1 MQHDRHS
8 MSSIKIYNATDF
20 PTYLPKLN
28 LLYDDLFKD
37 GKGFRSKLVNR
48 IGLKIGL
55 ESRVIDLLA
64 QTVEFIHNSSLLHD
78 DLIDHSVLR
87 RGKPA
92 AWSKYTPEYAVL
104 AGDYLLAR
112 VMVNLSG
119 HGNVRLIQR
128 TAEAISDLLEGE
140 WIQDSLIKDFAI
152 KMPDLN
158 RVHDLKTGSLFKWC
172 LSAPF
177 IAKERYDEK
186 LLGRLEECGSILG
199 LLFQRSDDLLDFDIR
214 NDEGKAVLGDLRS
227 GYLNSFA
234 VWVLHDVPTA
244 VFEKA
249 VLAQSLGEFKG
260 LIGEAHFDKRAAE
273 FDIENQK
280 SIDLYFHRLEDLREC
295 LTADEL
301 GVIED
306 LKTLP
311 KPLYWRKRD

>member
-1 MQHDRHS
+1 MQHDRHR
-8 MSSIKIYNATDF
+8 MSSIKIYNPGDF

-28 LLYDDLFKD
+28 SLYDDLFKD

-48 IGLKIGL
+48 IGVKIGL
-55 ESRVIDLLA
+55 STRVIDLLA
-64 QTVEFIHNSSLLHD
+64 QTVEFIHNASLLHD

-140 WIQDSLIKDFAI
+140 WIQDSLVKDFGI
-152 KMPDLN
+152 KLQDLD

-186 LLGRLEECGSILG
+186 LLGRLEECGTILG

-214 NDEGKAVLGDLRS
+214 NDEGKAVLGDLKS

-234 VWVLHDVPTA
+234 VWVLRDVSPD

-249 VLAQSLGEFKG
+249 IRSQSLGEFKNAV
-260 LIGEAHFDKRAAE
+260 GEVHFEKRATE
-273 FDIENQK
+273 FDAANQK
-280 SIDLYFHRLEDLREC
+280 QIDLYFHRLRDVEEC
-295 LTADEL
+295 LAKDEL

>member
-1 MQHDRHS
+1 
-8 MSSIKIYNATDF
+8 MSSIKIYNSGDF

-28 LLYDDLFKD
+28 SLYDDLFKD

-48 IGLKIGL
+48 IGQKIQL

-64 QTVEFIHNSSLLHD
+64 QTVEFIHNASLLHD

-140 WIQDSLIKDFAI
+140 WIQDSLVKDFGI
-152 KMPDLN
+152 TLSDLD

-186 LLGRLEECGSILG
+186 LLSRLEECGTILG

-214 NDEGKAVLGDLRS
+214 NDEGKAVLGDLKS

-234 VWVLHDVPTA
+234 VWVLRDLPEAIFQRAIHS
-244 VFEKA
+244 
-249 VLAQSLGEFKG
+249 QSLGEFKSVV
-260 LIGEAHFDKRAAE
+260 GEGHFNARAAA
-273 FDIENQK
+273 FDDENQK
-280 SIDLYFHRLEDLREC
+280 SIELYFHRLGDVREC
-295 LTADEL
+295 LNESEV

-306 LKTLP
+306 LKALP
-311 KPLYWRKRD
+311 KPLYWRKRE

>member
-1 MQHDRHS
+1 MN
-8 MSSIKIYNATDF
+8 SIKIYSPGDF

-28 LLYDDLFKD
+28 SLYDDLFKD
-37 GKGFRSKLVNR
+37 GKGFRSKLVHR
-48 IGLKIGL
+48 IGSKIDL
-55 ESRVIDLLA
+55 SDRLIELLA
-64 QTVEFIHNSSLLHD
+64 QTIEFIHNASLLHD

-92 AWSKYTPEYAVL
+92 AWTKYTPEYAVL

-140 WIQDSLIKDFAI
+140 WIQDSLVKDFGVSLEA
-152 KMPDLN
+152 LN

-177 IAKERYDEK
+177 IARERYDEK
-186 LLGRLEECGSILG
+186 LLARLEECGGILG

-214 NDEGKAVLGDLRS
+214 NDEGKAVLGDLKS

-234 VWVLHDVPTA
+234 VWVLRGSGGQGGVSNA

-249 VLAQSLGEFKG
+249 IRSQSLGEFKSTVG
-260 LIGEAHFDKRAAE
+260 EKYFDERAEAFDQENRKLIE
-273 FDIENQK
+273 
-280 SIDLYFHRLEDLREC
+280 LYFHRLGDVREG
-295 LTADEL
+295 LKESEL
-301 GVIED
+301 GVLDD
-306 LKTLP
+306 LKSLP
-311 KPLYWRKRD
+311 NPLYWRKRDA

>member
-1 MQHDRHS
+1 
-8 MSSIKIYNATDF
+8 MSSIKIYNSNDF

-28 LLYDDLFKD
+28 SLYDDLFKD
-37 GKGFRSKLVNR
+37 GKGFRSKLINR
-48 IGLKIGL
+48 IGDKIGL
-55 ESRVIDLLA
+55 ESRVVDLLA
-64 QTVEFIHNSSLLHD
+64 QTVEFIHNASLLHD

-119 HGNVRLIQR
+119 HGNIRLIQR

-140 WIQDSLIKDFAI
+140 WIQDSLVKDFGI
-152 KMPDLN
+152 KLRDLD

-186 LLGRLEECGSILG
+186 LLGRLEECGTILG

-214 NDEGKAVLGDLRS
+214 NGEGKAILGDLKS

-234 VWVLHDVPTA
+234 VWVLRDLPEASFQQA
-244 VFEKA
+244 VRS
-249 VLAQSLGEFKG
+249 QSLGEFKSAV
-260 LIGEAHFDKRAAE
+260 GETHFEKRASE
-273 FDIENQK
+273 FDGENQK
-280 SIDLYFHRLEDLREC
+280 LIDLYFHRLGDVSEC
-295 LTADEL
+295 LLPDEQ

-306 LKTLP
+306 LKSLP
-311 KPLYWRKRD
+311 KPLYWRKRDA

>member
-1 MQHDRHS
+1 
-8 MSSIKIYNATDF
+8 MSSIKIYNSGDF

-28 LLYDDLFKD
+28 SLYDDLFKD

-48 IGLKIGL
+48 IGVKIQL
-55 ESRVIDLLA
+55 NERVIDLLA
-64 QTVEFIHNSSLLHD
+64 QTVEFIHNASLLHD

-140 WIQDSLIKDFAI
+140 WIQDSLVKDFGI
-152 KMPDLN
+152 TLKDLD

-186 LLGRLEECGSILG
+186 LLARLEQCGTILG

-214 NDEGKAVLGDLRS
+214 NDEGKAVLGDLKS

-234 VWVLHDVPTA
+234 VWVLRDLPDA
-244 VFEKA
+244 VFQKA
-249 VLAQSLGEFKG
+249 IRSQSLGEFKS
-260 LIGEAHFDKRAAE
+260 IVGEAHFDARATA
-273 FDIENQK
+273 FDEENQK
-280 SIDLYFHRLEDLREC
+280 SIDLYFHRLNDVREC
-295 LTADEL
+295 LHDSEV

-306 LKTLP
+306 LKVLP